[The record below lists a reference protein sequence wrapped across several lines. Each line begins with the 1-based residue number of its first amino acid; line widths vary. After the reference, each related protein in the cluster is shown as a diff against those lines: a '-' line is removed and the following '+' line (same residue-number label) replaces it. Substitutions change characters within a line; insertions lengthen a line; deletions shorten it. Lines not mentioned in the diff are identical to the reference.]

1 MGHLAG
7 MVALNDLQILDL
19 NDVELAALPIMPRVQ
34 RLDLTGEG
42 YEYTAAGFGNLSRQ
56 FQLKSLK
63 VQGRFEDGAI
73 LALSPLP
80 ALTRL
85 ELSTT
90 FQDSDRIT
98 DAALAHVAT
107 FSALEDL
114 VLYTGTFTDAGFRHL
129 AGLPNLKRLQI
140 VNNIGFTNAI
150 LDTLATMPAIEE
162 FKCRGEN
169 ITGDGL
175 DGLIAART
183 LKRIEFWLNG
193 GKISGEAL
201 RKLSVARPDLTV
213 VVDKPNE

>member
-1 MGHLAG
+1 

-129 AGLPNLKRLQI
+129 ARLPNLKRLQI